1 MTRFFN
7 GEKENQLKNKFVQFI
22 LTLRTTLSQGEIFD
36 SSIIIAYYI
45 LFSIFPIIIIIGNV
59 LPLFH
64 IDTAPIAKYLNI
76 VFPDQVSSFIMPIVN
91 SLLKTTSTGY
101 MSFGIVLAIWSFSN
115 LVNAIRLGENRLYG
129 VHQIELRLS
138 IINFIWTR
146 VITVVFTALMI
157 IIFTFASIVLVF
169 GQQVLNFLKPIT
181 NLPVEEISRVFS
193 YRYPVVLLMMVLAVF
208 YLNYVLPNIKLKKRV
223 VWPGV
228 FATVIGWLALSFLFS
243 FYLHHFPITW
253 ENYGI
258 VGTFIIFM
266 LWLNI
271 AAFLFLFGVAV
282 NAAII
287 HNRVGEL
294 EYSAGRIANYIQ
306 NKRKKQSR

>member
-1 MTRFFN
+1 M
-7 GEKENQLKNKFVQFI
+7 EKKENQLKNKFVQFI

-64 IDTAPIAKYLNI
+64 IDTASIAKYLNI

>member
-1 MTRFFN
+1 M
-7 GEKENQLKNKFVQFI
+7 EKKENQLKNKFVQFI

-76 VFPDQVSSFIMPIVN
+76 VFPDQVASFIMPIVN

>member
-1 MTRFFN
+1 M
-7 GEKENQLKNKFVQFI
+7 EKKENQLKNKFVQFI

-76 VFPDQVSSFIMPIVN
+76 VLPDQVSSFIMPIVN

>member
-1 MTRFFN
+1 M
-7 GEKENQLKNKFVQFI
+7 EKKENQLKNKFVQFI

-243 FYLHHFPITW
+243 FYFHHFPITW